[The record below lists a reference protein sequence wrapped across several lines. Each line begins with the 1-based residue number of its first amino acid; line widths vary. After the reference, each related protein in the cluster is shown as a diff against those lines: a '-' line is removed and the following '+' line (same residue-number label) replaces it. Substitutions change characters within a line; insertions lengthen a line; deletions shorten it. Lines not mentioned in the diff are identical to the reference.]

1 MHANIHIIQFY
12 ARLNFWS
19 GVVVVV
25 YLYCSEFPLLNFESL
40 EKGVN
45 PASKSTGQFE
55 KSPLSR
61 LWSVLFKIYAKDTS
75 KSLRTRT
82 TDEYQAGKTLLTMLE
97 RGKINAR
104 NKNSYLEHQ
113 IFIITPFCGAKNE
126 SSLHMWP
133 VPITGSVSKSWKY
146 LSDKQSRHWLSG
158 WLRWFHNTCLKS
170 TWNELMACCCCR
182 WW

>member
-1 MHANIHIIQFY
+1 MLDWTFGQESSSSSISIAPSFHSWILKVWKRGWIPHRN
-12 ARLNFWS
+12 RL
-19 GVVVVV
+19 V
-25 YLYCSEFPLLNFESL
+25 
-40 EKGVN
+40 
-45 PASKSTGQFE
+45 
-55 KSPLSR
+55 SPLSR

-75 KSLRTRT
+75 KSLRVRT
-82 TDEYQAGKTLLTMLE
+82 PDEYQAGKTLLTMLE
-97 RGKINAR
+97 KRKINAR